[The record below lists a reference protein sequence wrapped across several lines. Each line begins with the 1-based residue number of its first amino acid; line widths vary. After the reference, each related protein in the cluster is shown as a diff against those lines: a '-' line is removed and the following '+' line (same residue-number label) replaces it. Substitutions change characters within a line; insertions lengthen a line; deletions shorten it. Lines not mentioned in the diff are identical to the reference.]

1 MAPVTTPT
9 KPQFP
14 VAASASPAEALQT
27 CLSLAADLEQRAAA
41 EVAFEQLRDCV
52 SGDREAASE
61 LMNLLW
67 KELLAAR
74 HSASFWR
81 KVADVEKEISER
93 LAASHAQLQQNHI
106 RLIQEQ

>member
-9 KPQFP
+9 KPEAL
-14 VAASASPAEALQT
+14 AAPAEQLQT
-27 CLSLAADLEQRAAA
+27 CLLLAEDFEQRAAA
-41 EVAFEQLRDCV
+41 EVAFEQLRD
-52 SGDREAASE
+52 RASANRDDAST
-61 LMNLLW
+61 LINLLW

-74 HSASFWR
+74 HSASFWH

-106 RLIQEQ
+106 RLVEEQ